1 MAEEK
6 PIEIS
11 PSPYAE
17 DIDKIINNNP
27 QKKLFWDFYLN
38 PECEAFGDVTRCALL
53 AGWTDSGAK
62 DVKHQ
67 RWFKNHV
74 RRIEMAD
81 EAERVLGDMLK
92 ISTSAIKTKDGEEY
106 TATEPAL
113 VKIKQDTAKFITSTL
128 LKDTYSTKSENK
140 VSGEITQKTEIS
152 DEQFGKIMEQYAR
165 STDKKGE
172 PKKSLRK

>member
-1 MAEEK
+1 M
-6 PIEIS
+6 
-11 PSPYAE
+11 
-17 DIDKIINNNP
+17 
-27 QKKLFWDFYLN
+27 
-38 PECEAFGDVTRCALL
+38 TRCALL

-128 LKDTYSTKSENK
+128 LKDTYSTKNENK
-140 VSGEITQKTEIS
+140 VSVIISPNLVPVQLQATHIAITEVPLHQQVLPIHTAILS
-152 DEQFGKIMEQYAR
+152 G
-165 STDKKGE
+165 
-172 PKKSLRK
+172 